1 MLRIGKRNL
10 STFFKRII
18 KSENYIALIRFFKV
32 HKSPFKSILNEIF
45 SLSKYPKILHFN
57 SPLGSKKV
65 NLYSSDDFSTFN
77 LIFCRQDYLFM
88 DHQKI
93 ILDIGSNIGLSAI
106 FWLTRNENT
115 IVHCYE
121 PSTKNY
127 EKLKKNLKDF
137 NGRFSAYKKAVSSE
151 SFSSYLNLEKTGVY
165 NSINNLNKDKNY
177 FEKEKCEVVSINSCL
192 DKIIKQ
198 YGKIDVVK
206 IDNEGEELKTVAS
219 INAKFWDYIK
229 CINVD
234 GVSVREYVPR
244 IFSLSKL
251 GSAQR
256 YYKNEQK

>member
-1 MLRIGKRNL
+1 MVEFSK
-10 STFFKRII
+10 
-18 KSENYIALIRFFKV
+18 Y
-32 HKSPFKSILNEIF
+32 F
-45 SLSKYPKILHFN
+45 SLLKFSIIHPKEGMDMLTAARQSHEDIKQNISEHTADTVGLEETLIQFFPNNELTKDQLIQNTKELTTHF
-57 SPLGSKKV
+57 
-65 NLYSSDDFSTFN
+65 
-77 LIFCRQDYLFM
+77 
-88 DHQKI
+88 
-93 ILDIGSNIGLSAI
+93 
-106 FWLTRNENT
+106 
-115 IVHCYE
+115 
-121 PSTKNY
+121 
-127 EKLKKNLKDF
+127 
-137 NGRFSAYKKAVSSE
+137 
-151 SFSSYLNLEKTGVY
+151 
-165 NSINNLNKDKNY
+165 KNY

-256 YYKNEQK
+256 YYKNEYK